1 MRTSKRQQFIKDLV
15 DEEYGPEL
23 TVDEIYNSIDFS
35 RREGYTEFKRRRN
48 MIRIVNVFILLIC
61 ITITCVVSF
70 KISDGY
76 STIGFETESILDNE
90 EIEYL
95 NDNGYKYYD
104 YINNLYVIDG
114 TGIYTILAKKDGKIN
129 IFAKTNIVKG
139 YTGKLIIKINDD
151 EYSFDSNNDF
161 QLISTQ
167 DIDNKKFTFTITYNG
182 ITNEYSF
189 ENN

>member
-48 MIRIVNVFILLIC
+48 MIRIANVFILLIC
-61 ITITCVVSF
+61 MAITCVVTF
-70 KISDGY
+70 KLSYNPSNIEY
-76 STIGFETESILDNE
+76 KTTNILDEE
-90 EIEYL
+90 EITYL
-95 NDNGYKYYD
+95 NDNGYKYYEN
-104 YINNLYVIDG
+104 INQMLVLGNSNIYV
-114 TGIYTILAKKDGKIN
+114 ILAKKNENIN
-129 IFAKTNIVKG
+129 LFVKVCMPEG
-139 YTGKLIIKINDD
+139 SKENLKMTINDKIGFTKK
-151 EYSFDSNNDF
+151 EDF

-167 DIDNKKFTFTITYNG
+167 DINNKKFTFTITYNG
-182 ITNEYSF
+182 VTNEYSF